1 MNTFEVLQRYGTLAL
16 VRFAGTVCLFLVLH
30 LLRIPLVIAE
40 QILAGVLVRLDRA
53 AAAQA
58 SKPPQRPVN
67 QFFPADFPTGQ
78 EVPR

>member
-1 MNTFEVLQRYGTLAL
+1 VNTFEVLQRHGTLAL
-16 VRFAGTVCLFLVLH
+16 IRFAGTVFLFLVLH

-40 QILAGVLVRLDRA
+40 RVLAGVLVRLDRA

-58 SKPPQRPVN
+58 SRPPRRVN
-67 QFFPADFPTGQ
+67 QFFPLDFPTGQ

>member
-1 MNTFEVLQRYGTLAL
+1 VNTFEVLQERGTLAL

-40 QILAGVLVRLDRA
+40 RILAGVLVRLDQA
-53 AAAQA
+53 ATRQA
-58 SKPPQRPVN
+58 SRPPRRVN
-67 QFFPADFPTGQ
+67 QFFPAGFPTGQ

>member
-1 MNTFEVLQRYGTLAL
+1 VNTFEVLQERGTLAL

-40 QILAGVLVRLDRA
+40 RILAGVLVRLDRA
-53 AAAQA
+53 ATRQA
-58 SKPPQRPVN
+58 SLPQRRRVN
-67 QFFPADFPTGQ
+67 QFFPAGFPTGQ